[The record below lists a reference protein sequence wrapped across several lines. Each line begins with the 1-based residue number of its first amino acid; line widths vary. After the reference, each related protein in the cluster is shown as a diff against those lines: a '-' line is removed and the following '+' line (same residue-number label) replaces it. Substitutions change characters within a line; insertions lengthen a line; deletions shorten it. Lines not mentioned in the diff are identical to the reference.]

1 MQLSSLSRIA
11 AMALILASQLVA
23 AIPTGNQVRGLECKQ
38 CMKMQFTRLSLPSAD
53 DGLEAGSEYFLRK

>member
-23 AIPTGNQVRGLECKQ
+23 AIPTGNQVRGLE
-38 CMKMQFTRLSLPSAD
+38 SD